1 MTLDGKLQEGAKATP
16 YLQTRFNESQGR
28 FSPEPSPRWV
38 AYMSDES
45 GRPEVYIDAFPELRG
60 KKRISTSGGQFP
72 KWGAGG
78 RELFYISPE
87 NKLMAVSLKLGTETV
102 EPSAPRELFQLPL
115 RSATGGPTYEP
126 SSDGQRILVLTSLAR
141 PHEPLTVLANWP
153 ALLKK
158 GAAAQ

>member
-16 YLQTRFNESQGR
+16 YLQTRFSESQGR

-78 RELFYISPE
+78 RELFYMSPE
-87 NKLMAVSLKLGTETV
+87 NKLMAASLKLGTETV
-102 EPSAPRELFQLPL
+102 EPLAPRELFQLPV
-115 RSATGGPTYEP
+115 RSSTGGPTYEP
-126 SSDGQRILVLTSLAR
+126 SSNGQRLLVLTSPERAQ
-141 PHEPLTVLANWP
+141 EPLTVVVNWP
-153 ALLKK
+153 ALLKN
-158 GAAAQ
+158 GAPAP

>member
-1 MTLDGKLQEGAKATP
+1 MQQAGEITE
-16 YLQTRFNESQGR
+16 
-28 FSPEPSPRWV
+28 
-38 AYMSDES
+38 
-45 GRPEVYIDAFPELRG
+45 RG
-60 KKRISTSGGQFP
+60 KKRISTSGGSFP

-78 RELFYISPE
+78 RELFYLSPE

-115 RSATGGPTYEP
+115 RSASGGSTYEP
-126 SSDGQRILVLTSLAR
+126 SSDGQRILVLTSPERAQ
-141 PHEPLTVLANWP
+141 EPLTVLVNWP